1 MPLRT
6 ALLLPAL
13 ALLEIGCSLGHATT
27 DADASAPSGSAGV
40 VAVTTSVEAAVKD
53 AGAPTAADAGSAIA
67 IVDAGATDSGD
78 AGAPVEDGPRIGS
91 IGRTTW
97 IYMSRSRKERL
108 GYLRPGT
115 SVRLLGPPPIDP
127 PLKKRQKS
135 LPPVGQCKSGRWY
148 AVQPRGFVCGDET
161 TTLDLA
167 LPLFRALALAGPR
180 PGAVPFGYAFSMR
193 APMYG
198 KLPTPEEEKRAER
211 RLTRVSELA
220 RLRQSTAGHEDLAVL
235 DPPAA
240 TDPLPDFLADNHAAP
255 VPAGQREGLVRKQI
269 PYGSM
274 LSFQQVFDFAGR
286 TFLLTPDL
294 TVVPADRMRLFHPS
308 TFHGTPIDEAHALP
322 LGWFRRDARA
332 RFRRGEGGALADTG
346 EKWAPRTF
354 VGLTG
359 KKVEQGGVVYRE
371 TREDGLFA
379 RDNDLSIVEAPKALP
394 KGAEP
399 GEKWIEVSLSKGTLT
414 LFEGATGVYST
425 LMSPGAG
432 GTTPSAAMHVDEL
445 LRAALTPLGSFRVAI
460 KHRAAQMTSE
470 ASPEPDKFW
479 ISDVPHTQYF
489 RTPYAIHA
497 AYWHE
502 DFGSPKSGGCV
513 NLSLEDAERV
523 FDWTE
528 PVVPEDW
535 GGIIARRSKPGTLIV
550 IHR

>member
-1 MPLRT
+1 MPLRS
-6 ALLLPAL
+6 ALLPSAL
-13 ALLEIGCSLGHATT
+13 ALLSLGCSRGPTATDVDAAPPVVGAAIVATATIAPAAPT
-27 DADASAPSGSAGV
+27 DAGV
-40 VAVTTSVEAAVKD
+40 
-53 AGAPTAADAGSAIA
+53 APT
-67 IVDAGATDSGD
+67 DAGATD
-78 AGAPVEDGPRIGS
+78 AGAADASEEEDGPRLGS

-97 IYMSRSRKERL
+97 IYLGRTRKERL

-115 SVRLLGPPPIDP
+115 SVRLLGPLPLDP

-135 LPPVGQCKSGRWY
+135 LPPQGGCKSGRWY
-148 AVQPRGFVCGDET
+148 AIEPKGFVCGDET

-167 LPLFRALALAGPR
+167 LPLFRALAFAGPR
-180 PGAVPFGYAFSMR
+180 PGAVPFGYAFSTR

-198 KLPTPEEEKRAER
+198 RLPTPLEEKRAER
-211 RLTRVSELA
+211 RLSPVSKLVRVP
-220 RLRQSTAGHEDLAVL
+220 RLTTGHEDLDGF
-235 DPPAA
+235 DPPAV
-240 TDPLPDFLADNHAAP
+240 TDPLPDFLAEHRAAP

-274 LSFQQVFDFAGR
+274 LSFQHVFAFAGR

-294 TVVPADRMRLFHPS
+294 TVVPADRMRIFRPS
-308 TFHGTPIDEAHALP
+308 TFHGTPIDAEHALP
-322 LGWFRRDARA
+322 LGWFRREARA
-332 RFRRGEGGALADTG
+332 KFRRDDKGALVDTG
-346 EKWAPRTF
+346 EKWAKRTF

-359 KKVEQGGVVYRE
+359 TNASQGGVVYRE

-379 RDNDLSIVEAPKALP
+379 RDADLSLVETPKALP
-394 KGAEP
+394 KGVAADER
-399 GEKWIEVSLSKGTLT
+399 WIDVGLAKGTLT
-414 LFEGATGVYST
+414 LFEGTTGVFST

-445 LRAALTPLGSFRVAI
+445 LRAALTPLGSFRIAI

-479 ISDVPHTQYF
+479 IADVPHAQYF
-489 RTPYAIHA
+489 RTPYAIHT

-513 NLSLEDAERV
+513 NLSPEDAKRV

-528 PVVPEDW
+528 PALPPDW
-535 GGIIARRSKPGTLIV
+535 AGIIARKSKPGTRLV